1 VLPTDEAEQ
10 QMSERSG
17 ALTGKVAVV
26 TGAGSGIGRATA
38 ELLAVEGARVGV
50 ADIDA
55 ARAEEVA
62 AGIAGRGGSALAVR
76 VDTADP
82 DSNREMVEAVVGEFG
97 ALHLAHLHAGGG
109 GASRILDPDLA
120 SFRRCVDLT
129 LNGTFYGIVAV
140 APAMV
145 AANGGAIVCT
155 SSASA
160 LQGQAGL
167 CAYTAAKGGILGL
180 VRSAAAELAEHGI
193 RVNAVCPAMTW
204 SGIFSGAFPT
214 PEDLDAV
221 FGPMHPLGRVGRPE
235 DVAELVAFLLSD
247 RAGWLTGDEFL
258 LDGGRT
264 HVQSAEFA
272 RTIREWQ
279 RGVTKG

>member
-1 VLPTDEAEQ
+1 MSVTLRGLPGE
-10 QMSERSG
+10 
-17 ALTGKVAVV
+17 LTGKVAVV

-38 ELLAVEGARVGV
+38 ELLATEGASVGV

-55 ARAEEVA
+55 ARANEVA
-62 AGIAGRGGSALAVR
+62 AGIAARGGRALAIQ
-76 VDTADP
+76 VDTTDP
-82 DSNREMVEAVVGEFG
+82 GHNRAMVAAVVGEFG

-109 GASRILDPDLA
+109 GASRIFDPDLA
-120 SFRRCVDLT
+120 SFRACIDLT

-145 AANGGAIVCT
+145 AAGGGAIVCT
-155 SSASA
+155 SSASVW
-160 LQGQAGL
+160 QGQAGL
-167 CAYTAAKGGILGL
+167 CAYTAAKAGILGL
-180 VRSAAAELAEHGI
+180 VRSAAAELAEHRI
-193 RVNAVCPAMTW
+193 RINAVCPAMTW

-221 FGPMHPLGRVGRPE
+221 FGPMHPLGRVGRPA

-247 RAGWLTGDEFL
+247 RAGWLTGDDFR

-264 HVQSAEFA
+264 HVQSAEFGRA
-272 RTIREWQ
+272 IREWQ
-279 RGVTKG
+279 RGAGQG